1 MTDTEMIDCP
11 DKGRQLARLRAIM
24 HRLRAPGGCPWD
36 AEQTHGSLV
45 SNLIEEAYETV
56 DAIQRCDMEHLRE
69 ELGDLLLQVVFHS
82 ELAEEAGRFDLDEV
96 ARGISDKLVRRHP
109 HVFGASGVTTTD
121 GVLKQW
127 DEIKRGEKGDE
138 AEPYLHGTGK
148 GLPALLRASK
158 LQKKAAKVGFD
169 WPTQSGVLAKIRE
182 EVMELEAAV
191 DEQDL
196 EAVDEELGDLLFSV
210 VNLARFRKADP
221 EVLLAAANAKFER
234 RFNEMERLL
243 AASGMSLE
251 AAGAERMDE
260 AWEAQATALANVAL
274 VEQVRQGHS
283 FRFWR
288 PAAGDAGL
296 ERWALAMLE
305 RLGIAHLA
313 KRRPAMLSGGQQQR
327 VAIAR
332 ALVHSPRLLIC
343 DEPTSAL
350 DSESGAVT
358 MALLKE
364 VALAG
369 DRCVVVVTHD
379 ARIFSFANR
388 IATMADGRVTSL
400 STPPISQ
407 P

>member
-1 MTDTEMIDCP
+1 MTDAEMIDCP

-56 DAIQRCDMEHLRE
+56 DAIQRCDMEHLCE

-109 HVFGASGVTTTD
+109 HVFATSGVITTD

-243 AASGMSLE
+243 DASGVSLE

-260 AWEAQATALANVAL
+260 AWEA
-274 VEQVRQGHS
+274 
-283 FRFWR
+283 
-288 PAAGDAGL
+288 
-296 ERWALAMLE
+296 
-305 RLGIAHLA
+305 A
-313 KRRPAMLSGGQQQR
+313 KRTVG
-327 VAIAR
+327 
-332 ALVHSPRLLIC
+332 
-343 DEPTSAL
+343 
-350 DSESGAVT
+350 
-358 MALLKE
+358 
-364 VALAG
+364 
-369 DRCVVVVTHD
+369 
-379 ARIFSFANR
+379 
-388 IATMADGRVTSL
+388 
-400 STPPISQ
+400 
-407 P
+407 